1 MEELNPTH
9 FPSPFDNVNE
19 ASTLRKF
26 NVQFLRRFEVQIEAD
41 SLATAERLAR
51 EVLKQFPADSVRLL
65 SIIPEGYIEPA
76 DEPKTADVSERRNAQ
91 LAVKVR
97 ELTDQPEPDRAA

>member
-1 MEELNPTH
+1 MDPTN

-26 NVQFLRRFEVQIEAD
+26 NVQFLRRFEVQIDAD
-41 SLATAERLAR
+41 SLETARRLAR
-51 EVLKQFPADSVRLL
+51 EVLKQFPADTVLL
-65 SIIPEGYIEPA
+65 SIISEGYVEPA
-76 DEPKTADVSERRNAQ
+76 DEPKTADINERRNAQ